1 MISKIGLLAL
11 AAMFLGS
18 CASSKDASRPFTWGN
33 ETRSREVGLA
43 SWYGEDYHGRRT
55 ANGEIYD
62 MNGMTSAHRTL
73 PFNTRVRVT
82 NLENGKR
89 CDSRINDRGPFIPG
103 RIIDLSKSGAK
114 EIGILGPGT
123 ARVAVEVIG
132 WPGAA
137 SSGGSGIYAIQ
148 VGSFAERGNADRFR
162 EGLARRHSGVHI
174 VPWESNTNRFYR
186 VRLGAFRTEEEAR
199 RYFPNLERENLT
211 GFVVRED

>member
-1 MISKIGLLAL
+1 MRKEALLLLAAVL
-11 AAMFLGS
+11 LTA
-18 CASSKDASRPFTWGN
+18 CAGGREVSRPLQW
-33 ETRSREVGLA
+33 ERDKPYREVGLA

-62 MNGMTSAHRTL
+62 MNAMTSAHRTL

-89 CDSRINDRGPFIPG
+89 SEFRINDRGPFIPG
-103 RIIDLSKSGAK
+103 RIIDLSKSGAR
-114 EIGILGPGT
+114 EVGILGPGI

-132 WPGAA
+132 WPGGA
-137 SSGGSGIYAIQ
+137 SPGGIGVYAIQ
-148 VGSFAERGNADRFR
+148 VGSFLERENADRLR
-162 EGLARRHSGVHI
+162 ENLVRRHSPVR
-174 VPWESNTNRFYR
+174 VLPWESNTRHFYR

-199 RYFPNLERENLT
+199 RYFPVLERENLS